1 MIGIEPVSMLFLLI
15 VLGYIIKKKDLV
27 SDNMI
32 GDISSL
38 LVNVALPA
46 FIITSMNFEFS
57 MDVLMNSGRLIITS
71 FVVYFFA
78 ILFSKVYSRM
88 IGAEETTKDIHEMVC
103 IFSNV
108 GFMGYPVVAA
118 VYGELGVFY
127 AAMYNLGYNLL
138 MWSYGADLVNR
149 QGRENRH
156 TKSLSLG
163 QKLIKFFNP
172 SLIAVLI
179 GFSLFLTSTQLP
191 SVLAQTLK
199 MIGSV
204 VTPLSMMCIGFI
216 LSGVQTRDIFTD
228 KRAFLTTGIRLL
240 VIPLAVYGV
249 LSTMGQVGFLLVI
262 PVVITGMPA
271 AANTAIIAVRYK
283 SDFRLASKL
292 IFISTLLS
300 ILTIPLLIQLVG
312 NV

>member
-15 VLGYIIKKKDLV
+15 VLGYMVKKRQLV
-27 SDNMI
+27 SDSMI
-32 GDISSL
+32 SDISSL

-46 FIITSMNFEFS
+46 FIVTSMNFEFS
-57 MDVLMNSGRLIITS
+57 MEVLINSGRLIMIS
-71 FVVYFFA
+71 FVVYFCA
-78 ILFSKVYSRM
+78 ILFSKVYSKAIRV
-88 IGAEETTKDIHEMVC
+88 ENSTKDIHEMVC

-138 MWSYGADLVNR
+138 MWSYGANLIDR
-149 QGRENRH
+149 QGRENR
-156 TKSLSLG
+156 KSESVALW
-163 QKLIKFFNP
+163 QRIVKFFNP
-172 SLIAVLI
+172 SLIAVI
-179 GFSLFLTSTQLP
+179 VGFGLFLTSTKLP
-191 SVLAQTLK
+191 SVLSQSLK
-199 MIGSV
+199 MVGTM

-216 LSGVQTRDIFTD
+216 LSGVDRKEIFTD
-228 KRAFLTTGIRLL
+228 YKAFLTTGVRLVL
-240 VIPLAVYGV
+240 IPIILYMSLRV
-249 LSTMGQVGFLLVI
+249 LGLKGLMIAI

-283 SDFRLASKL
+283 SDYRLASKL

-300 ILTIPLLIQLVG
+300 ILSIPVLIQLLGV
-312 NV
+312 